1 MFSPYPM
8 KYELKPHLRI
18 QAQCKVLRRS
28 FGANFPPARAVLCS
42 ARSKSDHFPTREQ
55 VVPHWGSGVRVF
67 STAKHI
73 PRKEHSHIQAMYYWV
88 RLGFRSIT
96 FQDTSFRDCP
106 LVQRGWTLFTHLGSI
121 SQSQPNCYADFCL
134 NCKKVRTT
142 KLKMAT
148 VWPPFTTASRGTELN
163 LVSLQMHVGESVTVY
178 ININTNF
185 NILVTLQMKG
195 QSGSEPLE

>member
-1 MFSPYPM
+1 MFSSYPM

-28 FGANFPPARAVLCS
+28 FGANFPSCS
-42 ARSKSDHFPTREQ
+42 ALLGPSPTISRQESKSCRTEDR
-55 VVPHWGSGVRVF
+55 VSGSSPQP
-67 STAKHI
+67 STFQEKNIHTI
-73 PRKEHSHIQAMYYWV
+73 RQCMTE
-88 RLGFRSIT
+88 LNRSVT

-106 LVQRGWTLFTHLGSI
+106 LMQRYWTCLIHPYHTGHYLTVTTNS
-121 SQSQPNCYADFCL
+121 NADFCL

-163 LVSLQMHVGESVTVY
+163 LVSLQMHVGGGVTLY

>member
-1 MFSPYPM
+1 MFSSYPM

-28 FGANFPPARAVLCS
+28 FGANFPSCCALLGPSPTISRQE
-42 ARSKSDHFPTREQ
+42 SKSCRTEDR
-55 VVPHWGSGVRVF
+55 VSGSSPQP
-67 STAKHI
+67 STFQEKNIHT
-73 PRKEHSHIQAMYYWV
+73 
-88 RLGFRSIT
+88 FRQCITELDRSVT

-163 LVSLQMHVGESVTVY
+163 LVSLQMHVGGGVTVD
-178 ININTNF
+178 INRNTNF